1 MPGTLLQLVA
11 IGSEDTYIT
20 GNPKMTF
27 FKSVFKKYSNFS
39 MENIDRLFIGKDILN
54 YDKPTKLFIDIPNHA
69 HLIGNMC
76 LELDLPDIFSETN
89 GIDQLKISM
98 KFGNKYGC

>member
-1 MPGTLLQLVA
+1 M
-11 IGSEDTYIT
+11 
-20 GNPKMTF
+20 
-27 FKSVFKKYSNFS
+27 
-39 MENIDRLFIGKDILN
+39 FIGKDILN

-89 GIDQLKISM
+89 GIIGLIKFKISASTKPKVLEISM
-98 KFGNKYGC
+98 KFCFSFMIEHDIFS